1 MSRSCMYCGRELEK
15 GERCNCPVSIRM
27 RNEKQSN
34 QNNQDNNSN
43 QSQQSTQ
50 SYSSYTPPRKEKT
63 KREWRKENREKR
75 RKERPVRNKTY
86 KKSAVGVREFF
97 SYIAGC
103 IQAPIFK
110 ASNPEYIGMGQ
121 SMLLVGLQGFVVSSA
136 LFLSTSAMK
145 KGLFGI
151 LSLALGF
158 KGVAGWKNLL
168 QLLISAISGTALGFM
183 QYFLMCAIFFL
194 IGKFAV
200 RSTSRYRDY
209 VEKFVPCTVPLT
221 VLGLLGVIFAVFSP
235 STLMIMLI
243 CGLVLEVIL
252 IYESLRSHWHTKPDF
267 TVYTIVGGLF
277 IYSVLFYNLYKI
289 LIS

>member
-15 GERCNCPVSIRM
+15 GEKCNCPTSIRM
-27 RNEKQSN
+27 RADKQSN
-34 QNNQDNNSN
+34 QNNTTN
-43 QSQQSTQ
+43 QNTSEQ
-50 SYSSYTPPRKEKT
+50 YTSPKEKT
-63 KREWRKENREKR
+63 KKEQWKERREKR
-75 RKERPVRNKTY
+75 KKERPVRNKTY
-86 KKSAVGVREFF
+86 KKADVGVREFF
-97 SYIAGC
+97 NYIASC
-103 IQAPIFK
+103 VQTPVYK
-110 ASNPEYIGMGQ
+110 ASNPGYIGMGK
-121 SMLLVGLQGFVVSSA
+121 SMLLVGLQGLVVSSA

-168 QLLISAISGTALGFM
+168 QLLVSAISGTALGFI
-183 QYFLMCAIFFL
+183 QYFLMCAIFFI
-194 IGKFAV
+194 IGKFSV

-209 VEKFVPCTVPLT
+209 VEKFVPCTIPLT

-235 STLMIMLI
+235 STLMIMLV
-243 CGLVLEVIL
+243 CGVILEVIL
-252 IYESLRSHWHTKPDF
+252 IYESLRSQWHTKPDF

-277 IYSVLFYNLYKI
+277 VYSVLFYNLYKI